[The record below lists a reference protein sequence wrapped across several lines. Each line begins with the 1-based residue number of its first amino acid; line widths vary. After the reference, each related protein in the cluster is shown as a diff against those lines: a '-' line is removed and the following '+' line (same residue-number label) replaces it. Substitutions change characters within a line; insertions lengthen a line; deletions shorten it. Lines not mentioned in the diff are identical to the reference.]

1 MKKVLGVTLLVCIIL
16 SCGRKN
22 KELKKE
28 LDNSVENAENILDLT
43 KKTNEEM
50 VNYSDEK
57 LVELAMDL
65 YDNVG
70 GDPHFKEDSLKLHYA
85 LRYLEVAI
93 AKNPNNESAY
103 LSKINVCVAF
113 KEYEK
118 AIQSINSLFF
128 IKGEYAEGLMYKGML
143 YEMLQTK
150 DSATIAYKKA
160 LKKYN
165 KRINETN
172 ALNDKV
178 NKAILYCFIEEE
190 GRGLEEINNIIKENP
205 NNNFAVQIKEQVI
218 ENFDKTKFIDTSLR

>member
-1 MKKVLGVTLLVCIIL
+1 MKKVLGITLLVCIIF

-70 GDPHFKEDSLKLHYA
+70 GDPHFKEDSLKLYYA
-85 LRYLEVAI
+85 LRYIEVAI
-93 AKNPNNESAY
+93 AKNPNNASAY
-103 LSKINVCVAF
+103 NSKINVYVAL
-113 KEYEK
+113 KEYKK
-118 AIQSINSLFF
+118 AIQSINSLFS
-128 IKGEYAEGLMYKGML
+128 IKGESAGGLMFKGML

-160 LKKYN
+160 LQKYN
-165 KRINETN
+165 EKINETN
-172 ALNDKV
+172 NLNDKV
-178 NKAILYCFIEEE
+178 NKAVLLCLIEEKE
-190 GRGLEEINNIIKENP
+190 KGLKEINNIIKENP
-205 NNNFAVQIKEQVI
+205 NNNYAVQMKEQII
-218 ENFDKTKFIDTSLR
+218 ENFDKTKFFDASLR